1 MGISLGQAARQL
13 KISKGTLSKAISS
26 GKLSATR
33 NTDSSW
39 SIDPAELQRY
49 WNEHGHRFS
58 RSETVENDQPETAPA
73 TDDLVAALRETIAL
87 LKAANASLEHDR
99 DEWREQAKRLALPA
113 QKPQETA
120 QATPTDAPATGEG
133 TQQDPVT
140 ESLGAR
146 KRSFWFESNPPWR
159 WNWRRRAG

>member
-39 SIDPAELQRY
+39 SIDPSELQRY
-49 WNEHGHRFS
+49 WDAHGHRFS
-58 RSETVENDQPETAPA
+58 RSETVENDQPETTPA

-87 LKAANASLEHDR
+87 LKLANASLENDR

-113 QKPQETA
+113 PKPQETSV
-120 QATPTDAPATGEG
+120 ATPATMIETGEG
-133 TQQDPVT
+133 APSEPLA
-140 ESLGAR
+140 ESVGAR
-146 KRSFWFESNPPWR
+146 RRSFWFESNQPWR
-159 WNWRRRAG
+159 WNWRRRSA

>member
-39 SIDPAELQRY
+39 SIDPSELQRY
-49 WNEHGHRFS
+49 WDAHGHRFS
-58 RSETVENDQPETAPA
+58 RSETVE
-73 TDDLVAALRETIAL
+73 L
-87 LKAANASLEHDR
+87 LKLANASLENDR

-113 QKPQETA
+113 PKPQETSV
-120 QATPTDAPATGEG
+120 ATPATMIETGE
-133 TQQDPVT
+133 
-140 ESLGAR
+140 
-146 KRSFWFESNPPWR
+146 
-159 WNWRRRAG
+159 